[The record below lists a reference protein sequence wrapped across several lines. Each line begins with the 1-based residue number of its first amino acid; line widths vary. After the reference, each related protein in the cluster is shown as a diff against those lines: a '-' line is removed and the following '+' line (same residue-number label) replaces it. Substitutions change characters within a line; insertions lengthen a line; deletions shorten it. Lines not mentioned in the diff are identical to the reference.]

1 MRKFIEINGITY
13 DAEITEVEWG
23 HGVSV
28 QIKILNDSEMYFSS
42 RVSSSKSASENY
54 LDVSKLNADA
64 LLEGAWRQFQ
74 CYYPFEKLE
83 ETAKSGIEVLL
94 PWR

>member
-1 MRKFIEINGITY
+1 MRKLIEINGITY

-23 HGVSV
+23 HGISV
-28 QIKILNDSEMYFSS
+28 QIKILKESEMYFSS
-42 RVSSSKSASENY
+42 RVSSSKYASDNY
-54 LDVSKLNADA
+54 PEVSKLNTDA

-74 CYYPFEKLE
+74 SFYPFEKLE
-83 ETAKSGIEVLL
+83 EIAKSGIEVLL